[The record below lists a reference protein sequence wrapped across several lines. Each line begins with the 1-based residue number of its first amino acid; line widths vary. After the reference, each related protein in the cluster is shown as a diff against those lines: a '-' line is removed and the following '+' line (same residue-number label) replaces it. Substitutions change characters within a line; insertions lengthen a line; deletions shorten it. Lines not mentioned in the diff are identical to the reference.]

1 MLIFCCLLY
10 MLLNGPALK
19 MCLLTCLSSLKGSL
33 ASNDSSWRERENIF
47 YWRGDAWCMGKEQN
61 MRTGN
66 EFRNAT
72 RHILKAPHKSL
83 KKWPLGRKLH
93 ECSLTISFYFDTLW
107 KNMGFYYWCTSFII
121 WHTRVVKLVKNV
133 FNEQKQIFLFFFFF
147 PWKFFSRS
155 ENTKA
160 FLAWNL
166 IELHFLSS

>member
-1 MLIFCCLLY
+1 MKRTRKHILL
-10 MLLNGPALK
+10 K
-19 MCLLTCLSSLKGSL
+19 
-33 ASNDSSWRERENIF
+33 RR
-47 YWRGDAWCMGKEQN
+47 CMGKEQN

-133 FNEQKQIFLFFFFF
+133 FNEQKQIFLFFF
-147 PWKFFSRS
+147 
-155 ENTKA
+155 
-160 FLAWNL
+160 
-166 IELHFLSS
+166 LSLEILFQIWEYKSISCLKSNRTALSFKLVMNYRPRNCVSCRETQDLTSLLFEG